1 MRRRALL
8 GTIAVGALLAAA
20 EPAGAAVVA
29 RVPAGDG
36 FSSVAATSTGAVWA
50 TRTEPGGKVG
60 IGQLTPS
67 GFAWRS
73 VRTKLPEL
81 NAVLAR
87 PDGGIWALVGG
98 NAAFR
103 SNTDGTLTRATVVPG
118 AGSFLATATVA
129 PDGALD
135 VGVGASIIVRLGL
148 DGTRTVRRYN
158 APGSTKDCLVDSLAA
173 AQDGSLWLGWF
184 GCSRVLRLAPGGAI
198 SSVPAPDGAAVDAL
212 AIGTDGAVW
221 GKASPLQPHLF
232 KITPAGQ
239 VVDVGSPAT
248 AGSDLAA
255 APDGTAWLNDP
266 ESCSMLHL
274 AGTTT
279 TSLRAPIAPVTS
291 AVGPDGTLWLADRTR
306 LLHLS
311 PAELTSTAPC
321 DTTAPKLSVPGATHD
336 RVTLRALRRARGLR
350 VRSSEAA
357 TASGYIGLVGTKR
370 KLGVVD
376 GAIGTKGVV
385 VTFSKAALDLLARR
399 LAGGRRTRLDLQLT
413 IIDDSGHAVLTAGR
427 TIAVTA

>member
-1 MRRRALL
+1 MRCRALL
-8 GTIAVGALLAAA
+8 GTIAVGVLLAAA
-20 EPAGAAVVA
+20 EPGGAAVVA
-29 RVPAGDG
+29 RLPAADG
-36 FSSVAATSTGAVWA
+36 FSSLAATSTGAVWA

-81 NAVLAR
+81 NEIHAR

-103 SNTDGTLTRATVVPG
+103 SNPDGTLTRVTVIPG
-118 AGSFLATATVA
+118 AGSFLGTATVA

-148 DGTRTVRRYN
+148 DGTRTVRHYK
-158 APGSTKDCLVDSLAA
+158 APGDTENCIVDSLAA
-173 AQDGSLWLGWF
+173 AQDGTLWLGWF
-184 GCSRVLRLAPGGAI
+184 GCSYVLRLAPDGGI
-198 SSVPAPDGAAVDAL
+198 SNVPALDGAAVDTL
-212 AIGTDGAVW
+212 AVGTDGTVW
-221 GKASPLQPHLF
+221 GKASPLEPRLF
-232 KITPAGQ
+232 KVTPAGQ

-274 AGTTT
+274 TGTTT
-279 TSLRAPIAPVTS
+279 TSLRAPIAPVAS
-291 AVGPDGTLWLADRTR
+291 AVGPDGTLWLADRTQ

-321 DTTAPKLSVPGATHD
+321 DTTDPKLSVPGAAHD
-336 RVTLRALRRARGLR
+336 RITLRALRRAGGLR
-350 VRSSEAA
+350 VRSSEAGA
-357 TASGYIGLVGTKR
+357 VSGYVRLVGTRR

-376 GAIGTKGVV
+376 RAIGTRGVV
-385 VTFSKAALDLLARR
+385 VTFSKATLDLLARR
-399 LAGGRRTRLDLQLT
+399 LADGRRVRLELQLT
-413 IIDDSGHAVLTAGR
+413 IIDDSGHAVQTAGR
-427 TIAVTA
+427 TISVTG